1 MKSKHEP
8 AMSPNGNGAFFDALN
23 TNRQIRSIVSGLEY
37 VQVIGVDN
45 VLNRVLCPLQ
55 LGFTKVK
62 DLEASLK
69 CGVKRSPD
77 EKVGVFC
84 KRNGKYDIVEY
95 SEFPAETAAEMTDDH
110 LTFELGSLLMFV
122 VQAKKLL
129 TLTTNDTLNE
139 MYHVAHKKVAYYDD
153 EAQEFITPEEPNAYK
168 FELFLHN
175 FLPFCSDG
183 KVGALKVDRHLEF
196 GPVKNAD
203 KEGELVADSPA
214 MAKKLF
220 LESHQEML
228 GNF

>member
-1 MKSKHEP
+1 
-8 AMSPNGNGAFFDALN
+8 
-23 TNRQIRSIVSGLEY
+23 
-37 VQVIGVDN
+37 
-45 VLNRVLCPLQ
+45 
-55 LGFTKVK
+55 
-62 DLEASLK
+62 
-69 CGVKRSPD
+69 
-77 EKVGVFC
+77 
-84 KRNGKYDIVEY
+84 
-95 SEFPAETAAEMTDDH
+95 MTDDH

-122 VQAKKLL
+122 VQTKKLL
-129 TLTTNDTLNE
+129 TLTTNDTLNQ
-139 MYHVAHKKVAYYDD
+139 MYHVAHKKVAYYDN

-196 GPVKNAD
+196 APVKNAD

-228 GNF
+228 GNYQGIGCLERVELDGLLTYLGEGEKLNLRLLQVSEMIENVELLK